1 MRIHDPKGGRVRI
14 LDCFLD
20 RVCFLLTPLQVLKI
34 RGLQS
39 NVSSNQVKHALLK
52 LHKQAASYP

>member
-20 RVCFLLTPLQVLKI
+20 RVCFLLTPLHVEDPWAPVEDPWAPIQ
-34 RGLQS
+34 
-39 NVSSNQVKHALLK
+39 
-52 LHKQAASYP
+52 